1 MDSKCRLHSFP
12 KLPREIPIMY
22 MDGGMKPVSS
32 GWVDNILC
40 LVKLHGLV
48 FTANCMFRLAQGPA
62 HRGVSVLKNEVDD
75 AGSAGT
81 FSVSETSKPQGKMLI
96 R

>member
-1 MDSKCRLHSFP
+1 MVLA
-12 KLPREIPIMY
+12 
-22 MDGGMKPVSS
+22 
-32 GWVDNILC
+32 
-40 LVKLHGLV
+40 

-81 FSVSETSKPQGKMLI
+81 FSVSETSKPQGKMFI